1 MYEYDYEK
9 VKLQFSRNT
18 VFGCNGSKAL
28 VTLDPYN
35 SLESDIHKDIVGSR
49 GAFIL
54 VIDAECE
61 DNSENE
67 ETILGCSKTI

>member
-49 GAFIL
+49 SAFIL

-61 DNSENE
+61 DNSKNE